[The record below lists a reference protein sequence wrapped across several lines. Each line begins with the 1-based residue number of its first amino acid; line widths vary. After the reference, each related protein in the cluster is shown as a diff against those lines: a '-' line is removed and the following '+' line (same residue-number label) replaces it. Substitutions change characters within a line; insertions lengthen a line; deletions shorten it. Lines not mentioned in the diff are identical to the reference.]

1 MEFSVLNGASFISVF
16 RGQINIGFWV
26 STSDEK
32 KGFVKGAVI
41 RHQIEA
47 FNAKFPHIPPYTVEK
62 ISCDASAAVCFLDK
76 QRAYIGAQ
84 VPAFMKVIFDDA
96 RSGDDIVILIH
107 KYIPLGNGSSVCSG
121 ASDAFAVQIRG
132 NIPFAAEPEGGF
144 FMQGRAC
151 SQKFQFQAACH
162 GFFRRCIDNAVSSV
176 PSHSHTAGPTKR
188 REACGAETG
197 SGWQAFSTVKRAR
210 TLRLVSSWSA
220 SRLRSSRCRCHGGAV

>member
-47 FNAKFPHIPPYTVEK
+47 FNAKFPHIPPYKVEK
-62 ISCDASAAVCFLDK
+62 ISCDASA
-76 QRAYIGAQ
+76 
-84 VPAFMKVIFDDA
+84 DDA

-107 KYIPLGNGSSVCSG
+107 KYIPLGNGASVCSG